1 MLILAQAKNEGGII
15 NMKHEDYLNE
25 RIKLQIFQAKL
36 QFAQVMIQ
44 TITLIATLILLGN
57 KL

>member
-1 MLILAQAKNEGGII
+1 M
-15 NMKHEDYLNE
+15 MSPEDYFRE

-36 QFAQVMIQ
+36 QFAQVTIQ
-44 TITLIATLILLGN
+44 AITLIATLILLGS